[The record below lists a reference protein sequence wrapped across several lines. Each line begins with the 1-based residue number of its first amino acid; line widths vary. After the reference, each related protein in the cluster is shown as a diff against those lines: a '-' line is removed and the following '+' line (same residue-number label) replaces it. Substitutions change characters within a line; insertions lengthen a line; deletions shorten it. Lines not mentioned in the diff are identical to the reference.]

1 MDETQGLLPEV
12 SDVLG
17 VAAHCA
23 AGVSVPPGTN
33 SQLV

>member
-1 MDETQGLLPEV
+1 MDGTQDLLPEV
-12 SDVLG
+12 SDVFG

-23 AGVSVPPGTN
+23 AEVGAPPGTN